1 MENTTGIT
9 NLKQLIANMEPVL
22 NEGEYVFASVLDI
35 TVIPRSMTICEMKE
49 KEGMTV
55 VLSKKDAAEL
65 GLTADFV
72 AAWIT
77 LNIHSALE
85 AVGLTAAFAT
95 ALGENDISCN
105 VIAGYYHDHIFVA
118 VKDKEKAMKVLWGM
132 TGKR

>member
-22 NEGEYVFASVLDI
+22 NEGEYVFASVPDI
-35 TVIPRSMTICEMKE
+35 TLIPRSMTICEMRE

-55 VLSKKDAAEL
+55 VLSKKDADKL
-65 GLTADFV
+65 GLSADFV

-95 ALGENDISCN
+95 ALGENNISCN

-118 VKDKEKAMKVLWGM
+118 VEDKEKAMKVLWGM
-132 TGKR
+132 TGK